1 MATIDLGKIA
11 ITPEGQWSYGKYYE
25 KLSLVIF
32 NGQSYLSLRDTTG
45 DNPETSRSDWMQITS
60 RGESL
65 YQMMVRE
72 GKFVGTEEEFLQQY
86 LDSLKACADASE
98 EVRAAL
104 SDILDEM
111 DRVRAEISEVMVEED
126 IRIKNE
132 AKREAAEI
140 NRRNAEITRGVEERN
155 RQEAEQRR
163 EQSMQQ
169 IQNDAEI
176 ALAMAAEAQQKAE
189 EAILNE
195 EERVKAENQ
204 RKIDEATRIQSEEQ
218 RVNDEAMRRSREAD
232 RQESENIRQKNE
244 GDRILAER
252 EREEIMRNLV
262 EELKA
267 LAANRFKIVDVLP
280 EVGEFAVIYL
290 VPSTTPSDNDVYDEW
305 AYVSEK
311 WEHIGSTRFE
321 MDNYFTK
328 EEVEAALDTKAN
340 IQHQHTVADITDFPE
355 LYYDATAFFT
365 SGAYPSDKYEELLEA
380 VRAKRTVYATID
392 EEGHVS
398 YVFFMSSANSDGSS
412 SRVLLT
418 TIFADGGY
426 LYINTFVLQQSGMTP
441 LQESITGKADKAT
454 TLAGYG
460 IGDAYTKSEVDT
472 ALEGKQ
478 DTLTAGNGISIEGNV
493 ISSSVAEVVDN
504 IVNAGYVFAGVA
516 TPATDPSTPNAK
528 VFYIANGK
536 GTYEKFGGIEVTED
550 EVVVLKYDTAWHKV
564 ATGIASNEKLTELGK
579 VKRAISEV
587 NTSNIALEDSYS
599 YRPSSYDVGSTI
611 SSVKRTL
618 STVHNKV
625 LIVGGDINVGDKVY
639 IYGKGGNNDR
649 LYFFINSNNILTM
662 IAPAGQ
668 DSQAEPSVI
677 TIDEKGTLYINILLS
692 SSVVKVIRESVGKL
706 IEVGSKFNEVE
717 QQLSDLKRVE
727 DAVDNIVDSSTN
739 INLPPYCPA
748 ELGSSGIANASSTAQ
763 TSRHILV
770 SADKYYSITHSSN
783 VYEYKRDGVFIGR
796 TRREAG
802 VRFQVS
808 AETQYIRV
816 NWEIKS
822 GVIEVFEYTNETD
835 DAIVHYTNNVTSSSF
850 ELPKLIL
857 PKSKS
862 ITMGI
867 DKSFSVDIHFKP
879 SASIFDYEGKLFRI
893 KNEKNLIGLAV
904 ARGEIASTNFAV
916 KHGTTIKTDNKFNS
930 DWSSIPI
937 VMNWWGRDLMKIR
950 LKYPVIAEFGADGTP
965 NITEY
970 MPSTYEGMYVSNVD
984 GVMRFHF
991 ADGTEA
997 ASFTL
1002 ADYASISSLASAIE
1016 IALPYIEVDSIAKNS
1031 NPSIME
1037 TFERIDLT
1045 KLHEEY
1051 TLTTGAA
1058 SGRTYYDAF
1067 PVLLKSSDMEEEH
1080 HLRLSVQLKDGYI
1093 SVQFY
1098 MDGLVVYSNNYQL
1111 SAYGEGIVLSFGDFV
1126 GEILSSEIME
1136 YQPMN
1141 QPLIE
1146 IIHGIS
1152 DSDVDASDEMNISLS
1167 SLRERLELMRKNG
1180 FTFDHTLR
1188 DIISKIRGSKN
1199 DGNKEMCLTFDDRQ
1213 IKSWRNPN
1221 IRMLLQKYGVKPT
1234 MYYIYFYENLASGQM
1249 PSGENYP
1256 SLDEVKAMLAAG
1268 WGFESHGTLGNS
1280 SVMSYAQTSHLF
1292 DLIQQRWVEWFGINT
1307 NIFNVHE
1314 GEYTIAQ
1321 YNVIKDKGFFAQT
1334 SASAPLGVWQGAGS
1348 TLDAQIK
1355 RVNWIASEAVSYDKF
1370 LFDMKRYL
1378 KIFCRVIR

>member
-11 ITPEGQWSYGKYYE
+11 ITPEGQWSSGKYYE

-72 GKFVGTEEEFLQQY
+72 GKFVGTEEEFTQQY
-86 LDSLKACADASE
+86 LDSLKACADASD
-98 EVRAAL
+98 EVRSAL

-132 AKREAAEI
+132 AKRESAEI
-140 NRRNAEITRGVEERN
+140 NRKNADITRGIEERN

-195 EERVKAENQ
+195 EERIKAENQ
-204 RKIDEATRIQSEEQ
+204 RKIDETTRIQSEEQ

-365 SGAYPSDKYEELLEA
+365 SGAYPSDKYEELFEA
-380 VRAKRTVYATID
+380 VKAKRTVYATID
-392 EEGHVS
+392 EAGYVS
-398 YVFFMSSANSDGSS
+398 YIFFVSSANSDGSS

-426 LYINTFVLQQSGMTP
+426 LYINTFVLQQSGMTT

-564 ATGIASNEKLTELGK
+564 ATGIASDEKLSEL
-579 VKRAISEV
+579 VKKNAGVNLFDESNSYAGILDKNGDITSASESYLSHSDFIEIDGNSSYFLSARLSLGGYGYLCYYDKNKALITPTIAMTSENMLLTPPANAKYLRFSYRNNYSNNQIQLNIGTKREDFREYTPIGQYCAEKIAKGVVTSKEIKAETIKYSNIEDNTISPSKTNFFNVGENIFDPNHYRNSYGTRV
-587 NTSNIALEDSYS
+587 SINSGNEEPNNEYNTSDYI
-599 YRPSSYDVGSTI
+599 R
-611 SSVKRTL
+611 
-618 STVHNKV
+618 
-625 LIVGGDINVGDKVY
+625 IVGNTK
-639 IYGKGGNNDR
+639 
-649 LYFFINSNNILTM
+649 YFFSL
-662 IAPAGQ
+662 
-668 DSQAEPSVI
+668 
-677 TIDEKGTLYINILLS
+677 
-692 SSVVKVIRESVGKL
+692 
-706 IEVGSKFNEVE
+706 
-717 QQLSDLKRVE
+717 
-727 DAVDNIVDSSTN
+727 
-739 INLPPYCPA
+739 
-748 ELGSSGIANASSTAQ
+748 LGSSIYPRVVAYYTEQKEFIAAERSQRYITTPENAVWMKISGLKEDWEYIMVVKTDTYPSTF
-763 TSRHILV
+763 IPFG
-770 SADKYYSITHSSN
+770 YYL
-783 VYEYKRDGVFIGR
+783 
-796 TRREAG
+796 
-802 VRFQVS
+802 Q
-808 AETQYIRV
+808 
-816 NWEIKS
+816 
-822 GVIEVFEYTNETD
+822 
-835 DAIVHYTNNVTSSSF
+835 
-850 ELPKLIL
+850 P
-857 PKSKS
+857 
-862 ITMGI
+862 
-867 DKSFSVDIHFKP
+867 
-879 SASIFDYEGKLFRI
+879 
-893 KNEKNLIGLAV
+893 NLIKDDSIEISKLKQKVFPKEFGCLSNS
-904 ARGEIASTNFAV
+904 GEIASGETLTTAKVNIKQNLLLSYHIDGTIDDIDIGVGYDGTTEEYARTNFKITSGNIIVGSNTYSLGLAL
-916 KHGTTIKTDNKFNS
+916 GNRTD
-930 DWSSIPI
+930 I
-937 VMNWWGRDLMKIR
+937 
-950 LKYPVIAEFGADGTP
+950 
-965 NITEY
+965 
-970 MPSTYEGMYVSNVD
+970 
-984 GVMRFHF
+984 
-991 ADGTEA
+991 
-997 ASFTL
+997 
-1002 ADYASISSLASAIE
+1002 SISSKGYGSNTPVTITITNEFGDVFSQE
-1016 IALPYIEVDSIAKNS
+1016 ISGIGTGTPYIKNNGGSRLIVNIKFFPRDITKKIWIFGDSYVSFVSPARWPYYLVSKGYENFMCNSLPGARADRMIEELRNLLATGAKPTYLLWCLGMNGGGDTYSNGEFVINQIQKGSVDTVISICKENNIIPVLQTIPTVS
-1031 NPSIME
+1031 NNGSPIYH
-1037 TFERIDLT
+1037 
-1045 KLHEEY
+1045 KA
-1051 TLTTGAA
+1051 LTTYIKSLGYRYVDIDNAVG
-1058 SGRTYYDAF
+1058 SKDDGTWT
-1067 PVLLKSSDMEEEH
+1067 VGLLDDDGVH
-1080 HLRLSVQLKDGYI
+1080 PSVQGAKVI
-1093 SVQFY
+1093 CARF
-1098 MDGLVVYSNNYQL
+1098 L
-1111 SAYGEGIVLSFGDFV
+1111 SDFPELS
-1126 GEILSSEIME
+1126 I
-1136 YQPMN
+1136 
-1141 QPLIE
+1141 IE
-1146 IIHGIS
+1146 
-1152 DSDVDASDEMNISLS
+1152 
-1167 SLRERLELMRKNG
+1167 
-1180 FTFDHTLR
+1180 
-1188 DIISKIRGSKN
+1188 
-1199 DGNKEMCLTFDDRQ
+1199 
-1213 IKSWRNPN
+1213 
-1221 IRMLLQKYGVKPT
+1221 
-1234 MYYIYFYENLASGQM
+1234 
-1249 PSGENYP
+1249 
-1256 SLDEVKAMLAAG
+1256 
-1268 WGFESHGTLGNS
+1268 
-1280 SVMSYAQTSHLF
+1280 
-1292 DLIQQRWVEWFGINT
+1292 
-1307 NIFNVHE
+1307 
-1314 GEYTIAQ
+1314 
-1321 YNVIKDKGFFAQT
+1321 
-1334 SASAPLGVWQGAGS
+1334 
-1348 TLDAQIK
+1348 
-1355 RVNWIASEAVSYDKF
+1355 
-1370 LFDMKRYL
+1370 
-1378 KIFCRVIR
+1378 

>member
-11 ITPEGQWSYGKYYE
+11 ITPEGQWSYGRYYE
-25 KLSLVIF
+25 KLSLVIY
-32 NGQSYLSLRDTTG
+32 NGQSYLSLRNTTG
-45 DNPETSRSDWMQITS
+45 DNPETSRGDWMQITS

-72 GKFVGTEEEFLQQY
+72 GKFVGTEEEFAQQY
-86 LDSLKACADASE
+86 LDSLKACADASA

-104 SDILDEM
+104 SDILDET

-126 IRIKNE
+126 IRLKNE

-140 NRRNAEITRGVEERN
+140 NRKNADITRGVEERN

-328 EEVEAALDTKAN
+328 EEVKDALDTKAN

-564 ATGIASNEKLTELGK
+564 ATGIASDEKLSELKDTDDRMKLLLGYNAARSVVNLELGVSGK
-579 VKRAISEV
+579 YVQCASRSAVANSAFAISKPFEV
-587 NTSNIALEDSYS
+587 EACSELLIKTGFNPSDTSHSGLDLTVIAIYEEIE
-599 YRPSSYDVGSTI
+599 RQ
-611 SSVKRTL
+611 R
-618 STVHNKV
+618 KV
-625 LIVGGDINVGDKVY
+625 QKKDG
-639 IYGKGGNNDR
+639 
-649 LYFFINSNNILTM
+649 SNNPLYY
-662 IAPAGQ
+662 
-668 DSQAEPSVI
+668 VV
-677 TIDEKGTLYINILLS
+677 TIDENGNETVTSEETTEDTGYPVYVIETYTETRYLPNNEDRFVAIPDSGYYVANIPQSCKVVISYKPGATDTTVIVEKHGAIANLISQVFGIYEHRTMVEAMVSLAARVDALEARQGLLGNATAGTLDVSELTKCLYPIILRGHGVPAASTIPDNLPTGLPWDGVPVFIGQLYINL
-692 SSVVKVIRESVGKL
+692 
-706 IEVGSKFNEVE
+706 
-717 QQLSDLKRVE
+717 
-727 DAVDNIVDSSTN
+727 DAT
-739 INLPPYCPA
+739 
-748 ELGSSGIANASSTAQ
+748 SSG
-763 TSRHILV
+763 L
-770 SADKYYSITHSSN
+770 YYAKGH
-783 VYEYKRDGVFIGR
+783 D
-796 TRREAG
+796 
-802 VRFQVS
+802 
-808 AETQYIRV
+808 
-816 NWEIKS
+816 
-822 GVIEVFEYTNETD
+822 
-835 DAIVHYTNNVTSSSF
+835 
-850 ELPKLIL
+850 
-857 PKSKS
+857 
-862 ITMGI
+862 
-867 DKSFSVDIHFKP
+867 SV
-879 SASIFDYEGKLFRI
+879 
-893 KNEKNLIGLAV
+893 
-904 ARGEIASTNFAV
+904 
-916 KHGTTIKTDNKFNS
+916 S
-930 DWSSIPI
+930 DW
-937 VMNWWGRDLMKIR
+937 KQ
-950 LKYPVIAEFGADGTP
+950 A
-965 NITEY
+965 
-970 MPSTYEGMYVSNVD
+970 
-984 GVMRFHF
+984 
-991 ADGTEA
+991 
-997 ASFTL
+997 
-1002 ADYASISSLASAIE
+1002 
-1016 IALPYIEVDSIAKNS
+1016 
-1031 NPSIME
+1031 
-1037 TFERIDLT
+1037 
-1045 KLHEEY
+1045 
-1051 TLTTGAA
+1051 
-1058 SGRTYYDAF
+1058 
-1067 PVLLKSSDMEEEH
+1067 
-1080 HLRLSVQLKDGYI
+1080 
-1093 SVQFY
+1093 
-1098 MDGLVVYSNNYQL
+1098 
-1111 SAYGEGIVLSFGDFV
+1111 
-1126 GEILSSEIME
+1126 
-1136 YQPMN
+1136 
-1141 QPLIE
+1141 
-1146 IIHGIS
+1146 
-1152 DSDVDASDEMNISLS
+1152 
-1167 SLRERLELMRKNG
+1167 
-1180 FTFDHTLR
+1180 
-1188 DIISKIRGSKN
+1188 
-1199 DGNKEMCLTFDDRQ
+1199 
-1213 IKSWRNPN
+1213 
-1221 IRMLLQKYGVKPT
+1221 
-1234 MYYIYFYENLASGQM
+1234 
-1249 PSGENYP
+1249 
-1256 SLDEVKAMLAAG
+1256 
-1268 WGFESHGTLGNS
+1268 
-1280 SVMSYAQTSHLF
+1280 
-1292 DLIQQRWVEWFGINT
+1292 
-1307 NIFNVHE
+1307 
-1314 GEYTIAQ
+1314 
-1321 YNVIKDKGFFAQT
+1321 
-1334 SASAPLGVWQGAGS
+1334 
-1348 TLDAQIK
+1348 
-1355 RVNWIASEAVSYDKF
+1355 
-1370 LFDMKRYL
+1370 
-1378 KIFCRVIR
+1378 